1 MSFYGLDKPTYEMYL
16 INQVYGFMVYGVQR
30 HFPQHFSYPV
40 AVRFIGGG
48 NRGTRGENHRPVA
61 SD

>member
-1 MSFYGLDKPTYEMYL
+1 MHL
-16 INQVYGFMVYGVQR
+16 INQVYGFMVYGIQR
-30 HFPQHFSYPV
+30 HFPQRGGP
-40 AVRFIGGG
+40 FIGGG